1 MQANIVERESEAP
14 ERPILSRSL
23 PGGALI
29 DLPRRLAARE
39 ITVGV
44 VGLGYVGLPLSCTI
58 AEAGLAAV
66 GFDIDETK
74 LEALERGESYVRTVP
89 GERIRAVYAKDGSKT
104 NGHANGHGHANGNG
118 KHRGEFRATA
128 DFSKLAECDAIL
140 MCVPT
145 PLSEDREPDLSYVI
159 RTAEA
164 VAEVLRPGQIVV
176 LESTSYP
183 GTTEEIVLPILERR
197 GRQVGIDFA
206 LAFSPEREDPGNES
220 FTTKSIPKLVGG
232 VTPLCGTFA
241 ADLYRLFIDEVEVVA
256 NARVAE
262 AAKILENVFRSV
274 NIALVNELKM
284 LFDRMGIDVFQVIQ
298 AASTKPFGF
307 MPFYPGPGLGGHCIP
322 VDPFY
327 LTWKARQ
334 YDFSTRFIELAG
346 EINRSMPFYVANRV
360 AAALSQC
367 GKLLAG
373 AKILILGVAYKKDIN
388 DLRESPALRLIEI
401 LASRGAEVSYNDPYV
416 PSLRSRSLR
425 GYDEFDLESVP
436 LTPEALHS
444 VDCVLIATDHSD
456 YDWEMVVRNAPLVV
470 DTRNA
475 TAAHRRVGDRIVRA

>member
-1 MQANIVERESEAP
+1 
-14 ERPILSRSL
+14 
-23 PGGALI
+23 
-29 DLPRRLAARE
+29 
-39 ITVGV
+39 
-44 VGLGYVGLPLSCTI
+44 
-58 AEAGLAAV
+58 
-66 GFDIDETK
+66 
-74 LEALERGESYVRTVP
+74 
-89 GERIRAVYAKDGSKT
+89 
-104 NGHANGHGHANGNG
+104 
-118 KHRGEFRATA
+118 
-128 DFSKLAECDAIL
+128 
-140 MCVPT
+140 
-145 PLSEDREPDLSYVI
+145 
-159 RTAEA
+159 
-164 VAEVLRPGQIVV
+164 
-176 LESTSYP
+176 
-183 GTTEEIVLPILERR
+183 
-197 GRQVGIDFA
+197 
-206 LAFSPEREDPGNES
+206 
-220 FTTKSIPKLVGG
+220 
-232 VTPLCGTFA
+232 
-241 ADLYRLFIDEVEVVA
+241 
-256 NARVAE
+256 
-262 AAKILENVFRSV
+262 
-274 NIALVNELKM
+274 
-284 LFDRMGIDVFQVIQ
+284 MGIDVFQVIR

-367 GKLLAG
+367 GKMLAG
-373 AKILILGVAYKKDIN
+373 SKILILGVAYKKDIN

-436 LTPEALHS
+436 LTPEALCS

-475 TAAHRRVGDRIVRA
+475 TAGHRRVGDRIVRA